1 MSREDPRVPHHFES
15 AEQQT
20 ESARLG
26 MWVFLAT
33 EILLFGGLFCAYS
46 VYRANH
52 PDVFY
57 YGTQFLDKHLGAL
70 NTMVLICSSFTMAWA
85 VRCAQL
91 GERRALMV
99 LLSMTLLCAALF
111 LGVKAIEYRQK
122 WKHGLLWARKFRAE
136 ALERSPTKAGAT
148 WAETASAKTTM
159 AAPDG
164 QPTSGPAASNPLTTG
179 TKALAATA
187 AFEDRTSIP
196 PAGTAPAG
204 VVSGK
209 KSSAAKPS
217 ERTPPENV
225 QVFFSIYFL
234 LTGLHGLH
242 VIAGMLAIGWI
253 LRRARRGEFSSGN
266 FLAVDLVGLYW
277 HLVDIIWIYLF
288 PLLYLIH

>member
-1 MSREDPRVPHHFES
+1 
-15 AEQQT
+15 
-20 ESARLG
+20 

-70 NTMVLICSSFTMAWA
+70 NTMVLICSSLTMAWA
-85 VRCAQL
+85 VRCAQRSEQRPLILLL
-91 GERRALMV
+91 GA
-99 LLSMTLLCAALF
+99 TLLCGALF
-111 LGVKAIEYRQK
+111 LGVKGIEYRQK
-122 WKHGLLWARKFRAE
+122 WKHGLLWAGKFRAE
-136 ALERSPTKAGAT
+136 ALEHPSTGAAKTWVESAGART
-148 WAETASAKTTM
+148 TEAVAIARPTSAPATSN
-159 AAPDG
+159 P
-164 QPTSGPAASNPLTTG
+164 PTSGTAALTTP
-179 TKALAATA
+179 A

-196 PAGTAPAG
+196 PAGVAPAG
-204 VVSGK
+204 IAAAKRSGK
-209 KSSAAKPS
+209 ATPS

-242 VIAGMLAIGWI
+242 VIAGMCAIGWI

-277 HLVDIIWIYLF
+277 HLVDLIWIFLF